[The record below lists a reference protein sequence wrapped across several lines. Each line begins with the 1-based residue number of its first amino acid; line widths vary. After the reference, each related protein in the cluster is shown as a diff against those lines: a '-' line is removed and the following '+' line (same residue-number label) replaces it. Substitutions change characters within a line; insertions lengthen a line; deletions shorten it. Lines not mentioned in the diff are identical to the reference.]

1 MQLSGSLLRV
11 LNNNAV
17 MVDADGHRMILLGR
31 GIGFGR
37 RLGDAIPLADAVE
50 TFSPST
56 PLELRQLVE
65 FAREIPLDV
74 FQVARHAIAHGTQ
87 VAGIRPTQ
95 ALLLSIA
102 DHLNF
107 AVQRAT
113 LGQVIEFPLSWEI
126 AELYPEETEL
136 GHLVVALAGSE
147 LGVRIHAD
155 EATAF
160 AMHFV
165 NAQFARADVRETV
178 TMTEDLQSVLRVIE
192 AGLGAKATADSM
204 SVARF
209 ITHLRYL
216 YARIAKSAQIS
227 SAPPVSMSALRETHP
242 EVPAVAAQVRAVV
255 ERRGAAL
262 SAAEVAYLELH
273 VARLAS
279 TVRQAPPPHA
289 SD

>member
-1 MQLSGSLLRV
+1 MQLNGRVLRV

-37 RLGDAIPLADAVE
+37 RLGDAIALADAVE
-50 TFSPST
+50 TFSPGT
-56 PLELRQLVE
+56 PLELRQLAE
-65 FAREIPLDV
+65 FAREIPLEV
-74 FQVARHAIAHGTQ
+74 FQVARRAIVHGTQ

-107 AVQRAT
+107 AMQRAAQ
-113 LGQVIEFPLSWEI
+113 GQVIEFPLKWEI
-126 AELYPEETEL
+126 AELYPDETEL
-136 GHLVVALAGSE
+136 GKYVVTLANGA
-147 LGVRIHAD
+147 LGVRIDAD

-178 TMTEDLQSVLRVIE
+178 TMTEDLRSILQAIND
-192 AGLGAKATADSM
+192 GLGPRATDDSM

-209 ITHLRYL
+209 VTHLRYL
-216 YARIAKSAQIS
+216 YARIAKSNQID

-242 EVPAVAAQVRAVV
+242 EVPEVADRVRVII
-255 ERRGAAL
+255 ERHGATL
-262 SAAEVAYLELH
+262 SRAEIAYLELH

-279 TVRQAPPPHA
+279 TVREAPPA
-289 SD
+289 TD